1 MVTDTLEYYLHPKTF
16 LCLAPRHWVLLDV
29 RTDRYLC
36 LSIDDFALLRPWLN
50 GQNDGSAGDSRPNI
64 MPAPA
69 AALAQ
74 QLLDRELLVPH
85 TPSAR
90 PVTPT
95 QWTRPT
101 ETLQLPVAKD
111 FLGSVIHAPTFIYSC
126 IFADHALRRR
136 SLDAITRIVSRRRAQ
151 QSKSGPFPW
160 LRTSRII
167 LTFNSL
173 RLFYPR
179 SYLCLFDCLALL
191 NFLSFYSIFPTW
203 VFGVVADPFSAHC
216 WLQQGGVVLNDTVE
230 TVSKYTPIMCL

>member
-1 MVTDTLEYYLHPKTF
+1 MITDTLEYYLHPKTF

-50 GQNDGSAGDSRPNI
+50 GQNDDDPTDARPSV
-64 MPAPA
+64 MPAQA

-74 QLLDRELLVPH
+74 QLLDRGILVPRD
-85 TPSAR
+85 PSAR

-95 QWTRPT
+95 QWTLPT
-101 ETLQLPVAKD
+101 ETLQPPIARGILA
-111 FLGSVIHAPTFIYSC
+111 SVIHAPTFIYSS

-136 SLDAITRIVSRRRAQ
+136 SLDAITKIVSRRRAQ
-151 QSKSGPFPW
+151 QLRSVPFPW
-160 LRTSRII
+160 ERTSRVIA
-167 LTFNSL
+167 TFNAL

-191 NFLSFYSIFPTW
+191 QFLSFHAIFPTW

-216 WLQQGGVVLNDTVE
+216 WIQQDGVVLNDTVE
-230 TVSKYTPIMCL
+230 TVAKFTPIMCV